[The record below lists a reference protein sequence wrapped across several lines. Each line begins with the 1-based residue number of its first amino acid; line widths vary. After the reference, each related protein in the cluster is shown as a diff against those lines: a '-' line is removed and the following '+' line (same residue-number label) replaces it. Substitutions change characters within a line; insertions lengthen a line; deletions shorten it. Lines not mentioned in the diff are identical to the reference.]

1 MGALAHIFE
10 AEGLSTIVLS
20 LVRPHTE
27 KLKPPR
33 ALHCEFPLGRPL
45 GKPGD
50 AEFQKRVLRGAFSLL
65 SESEGPVLH
74 DFPETVEDAAN
85 EPLSCALPPKMD
97 EGKPAAVEEAL
108 GLRPAFDRAL
118 ARHGR
123 TNVGRA
129 TDADGIAGALEGFLR
144 IADGTPWTEAGLK
157 GFPMDLAKDIESYYQ
172 EAAAELEGHVPSARA
187 AESWFY
193 RKTEAG
199 AALKRAKQAFREQK
213 APFWN
218 YIMPMTQ

>member
-1 MGALAHIFE
+1 MGALAHVFE
-10 AEGLSTIVLS
+10 AEGLSTVALS
-20 LVRPHTE
+20 LIRPHTE
-27 KLKPPR
+27 KLRPPR

-50 AEFQKRVLRGAFSLL
+50 AEFQKQVLHEALELL
-65 SESEGPVLH
+65 KETEGPVLKA
-74 DFPETVEDAAN
+74 FPETIDDGAG
-85 EPLSCALPPKMD
+85 EPLSCVLPPRMNED
-97 EGKPAAVEEAL
+97 RPAAVDEAL
-108 GLRPAFDRAL
+108 GLRPAYDRAR
-118 ARHGR
+118 AKHGQ

-129 TDADGIAGALEGFLR
+129 VDADGIPAALEGFLR

-172 EAAAELEGHVPSARA
+172 EAATALGDHIPSARS

-199 AALKRAKQAFREQK
+199 AALKRAKQAFRDQK
-213 APFWN
+213 APFWF
-218 YIMPMTQ
+218 YITPMTQ